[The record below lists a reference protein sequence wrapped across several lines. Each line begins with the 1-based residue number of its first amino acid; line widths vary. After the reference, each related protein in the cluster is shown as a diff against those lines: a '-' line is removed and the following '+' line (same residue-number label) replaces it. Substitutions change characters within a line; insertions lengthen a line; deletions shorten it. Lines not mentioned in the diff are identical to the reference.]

1 MTAKVY
7 CNGTR
12 AKCLRDIELTVNMSG
27 APIEFEFS
35 KEWDGLT
42 KTAVFTSDG
51 SRSRILD
58 KDGKT
63 TVPHEILTTVGMD
76 VEAAV
81 FAQREDGT
89 TWPSPSLVCKIGQ
102 VSRGA
107 KPGEDPS
114 YQLTPD
120 IAQQLQNQID
130 KLDDKVEDL
139 EQGGTDN
146 GFRVQD
152 TALVATRRKTI
163 PDMDA
168 EEHLGRSLRGI
179 FADSNIVQGGDFESS
194 IPAIGGVEGTMTD
207 SAPSITDGMLALNAG
222 GAGSYISLPAYTFEV
237 GRTYYVAARF
247 KVDEYTQGRMGV
259 QSTQS
264 IYAPKES
271 TLGAWVTVSSYLQR
285 TTEYSGASYIG
296 AMKES
301 GTGGAQPILRGYI
314 DNVCVLD
321 LTAIFGEGAEPGKEK
336 MDELYALY
344 LAALEGRSI
353 NGSFTI
359 ASLPDAG
366 ELPAEECLYRFKRA
380 MNAKATYIGM
390 SGSSFISPSGL
401 ALTGTDDP
409 FLQNNYGTAADM
421 MKLGL
426 ACFSSEKLMQILR
439 VYSYNGITSLV
450 RGGALESA
458 IAEAQYHY
466 YGGKGGSL
474 TGSASGQEGHGILNF
489 VALCAAGDY
498 NFVVSILGEWLYD
511 EGGSKKFVSPLV
523 VDALEAVY
531 TKLTRGTA
539 VVGEAL
545 QAAIDREEYPVSV
558 AACAIPAG
566 SESAWA
572 MYGGASVLDGAV
584 SWSSTPDATHAL
596 ASVTKLLTALVVLDN
611 VHDLN
616 ERVTIKASDNVG
628 GSGTALGEG
637 ESCTY
642 NDLLHLMLMESNNC
656 AATALGRA
664 VGERLLRL
672 GVTDAVQSAAENVK
686 VPVVPGGGTSDAV
699 QYIPQTLTEEQ
710 QMQARANM
718 GLYHS
723 KETLLDE
730 VELTVA
736 SGRAE
741 ARVQNLVEGA
751 VRVVL
756 NYDGGLLADMNGTAS
771 YIGNPVYDWMFE
783 ATNGRYSV
791 RYELGVWEIGGVY
804 EVYDGTYTAQVYAI
818 ATEQVPDE
826 YIPDTI
832 ARKADIPE
840 SGGITEESDPT
851 VQGWAKTAVPAEVG
865 QYFRVSA
872 VDENGNVTAVEAVD
886 APSGGGETWRLVNT
900 IELTEDAAT
909 IEITQDS
916 DGNPFMLKKFLL
928 RGSVYG
934 ASSNTNNG
942 YMFAETKSGAS
953 GSGAR
958 ISAIPAT
965 VNAAGTRRTFYINGE
980 LIGVRLRVIFY
991 SNVDGLSEG
1000 NVLSFTSVNG
1010 IYPTT
1015 QDDGLTFKSIKD
1027 FNLYASNSGYG
1038 SGTAIELW
1046 GVDA

>member
-76 VEAAV
+76 VEVAV
-81 FAQREDGT
+81 FSQREDGT

-102 VSRGA
+102 VKRGA
-107 KPGEDPS
+107 KPDEDPS
-114 YQLTPD
+114 YPLTPD

-130 KLDDKVEDL
+130 KLEDKVEDL

-168 EEHLGRSLRGI
+168 EEHLGHSLRGI
-179 FADSNIVQGGDFESS
+179 FADSNIVQGGDFESG

-207 SAPSITDGMLALNAG
+207 NAPSITDGMLALNAG

-264 IYAPKES
+264 IYAPKEPS
-271 TLGAWVTVSSYLQR
+271 LGAWVTVSSYLQR
-285 TTEYSGASYIG
+285 TTKYSGASYIG

-301 GTGGAQPILRGYI
+301 GTGGAQPILKGYI

-380 MNAKATYIGM
+380 MNAKAKYIGM

-474 TGSASGQEGHGILNF
+474 IGSASGQEGHGILNF

-498 NFVVSILGEWLYD
+498 SFVVSVLGEWLYD
-511 EGGSKKFVSPLV
+511 EDGSKKSVSPLV

-545 QAAIDREEYPVSV
+545 RAAIDRAEYPVSV

-584 SWSSTPDATHAL
+584 SWSSTPEATHAL

-672 GVTDAVQSAAENVK
+672 GVTDAVQAATESVK
-686 VPVVPGGGTSDAV
+686 APAVPG
-699 QYIPQTLTEEQ
+699 
-710 QMQARANM
+710 
-718 GLYHS
+718 
-723 KETLLDE
+723 
-730 VELTVA
+730 
-736 SGRAE
+736 
-741 ARVQNLVEGA
+741 
-751 VRVVL
+751 
-756 NYDGGLLADMNGTAS
+756 
-771 YIGNPVYDWMFE
+771 
-783 ATNGRYSV
+783 
-791 RYELGVWEIGGVY
+791 
-804 EVYDGTYTAQVYAI
+804 
-818 ATEQVPDE
+818 
-826 YIPDTI
+826 
-832 ARKADIPE
+832 
-840 SGGITEESDPT
+840 GGITEESDPT
-851 VQGWAKTAVPAEVG
+851 VQGWAKTAISAAVG
-865 QYFRVSA
+865 QYFKVSS

-886 APSGGGETWRLVNT
+886 APSGGGASEEVWELLADVTLEEETSTVTQTWAENPMRKVMINLSTLAYTENT
-900 IELTEDAAT
+900 SYMPTTIFTSDGGNPNFNIMRVYPTPLPKTSAENVTYIVEAFKLGEDAVLQFIEHTKGVFPISNQMSGVGAVNSFAT
-909 IEITQDS
+909 YGNSLYSDALQDQIT
-916 DGNPFMLKKFLL
+916 GITIHTYK
-928 RGSVYG
+928 
-934 ASSNTNNG
+934 T
-942 YMFAETKSGAS
+942 FA
-953 GSGAR
+953 
-958 ISAIPAT
+958 
-965 VNAAGTRRTFYINGE
+965 VGTR
-980 LIGVRLRVIFY
+980 
-991 SNVDGLSEG
+991 
-1000 NVLSFTSVNG
+1000 FT
-1010 IYPTT
+1010 I
-1015 QDDGLTFKSIKD
+1015 
-1027 FNLYASNSGYG
+1027 
-1038 SGTAIELW
+1038 W
-1046 GVDA
+1046 GVAK